1 MKEYAV
7 VYTALIGTPK
17 TAKKKSCKMADLDW
31 KAYSG
36 LGTLSS
42 RPWRNPFLYSSVHY
56 LATHVFSQ
64 VQSFVTPWTVAHQ
77 APLFMEFPRQEYSDL
92 PFPPPGDLPD
102 PEIEPVS
109 PALAGGFFT
118 IVPHLYN

>member
-1 MKEYAV
+1 
-7 VYTALIGTPK
+7 
-17 TAKKKSCKMADLDW
+17 MADLDW

-109 PALAGGFFT
+109 PALAGVFFIT
-118 IVPHLYN
+118 SASWEFQYR